1 MVAAIRRRGG
11 VFVYS
16 IDEDSYRGP
25 SLQQWDYFD
34 SPELASVYIG
44 CEEDAVSG
52 AIRDIEVFGLDNSVA
67 VGGVK
72 FIPATMVNEHFRPP
86 MSNPK
91 PRKARLGFTRKQLQ
105 RR

>member
-16 IDEDSYRGP
+16 IDEDAYRGP
-25 SLQQWDYFD
+25 LLQAWDYFH

-44 CEEDAVSG
+44 CEEDAVSS

-72 FIPATMVNEHFRPP
+72 FIPATLVNEHFRTP

-91 PRKARLGFTRKQLQ
+91 PRKGCWRFTRKQLQ